1 MARVTPATAHT
12 RPDRPRSPGEGHD
25 PLARF
30 SRGELGRV
38 EAMRALGVDHGTLLL
53 RLGERGL
60 PLPSLPPDEIDRMAD
75 DFVRVWRA
83 AGEDG

>member
-1 MARVTPATAHT
+1 
-12 RPDRPRSPGEGHD
+12 
-25 PLARF
+25 
-30 SRGELGRV
+30 
-38 EAMRALGVDHGTLLL
+38 MRALGVDHGTLLL